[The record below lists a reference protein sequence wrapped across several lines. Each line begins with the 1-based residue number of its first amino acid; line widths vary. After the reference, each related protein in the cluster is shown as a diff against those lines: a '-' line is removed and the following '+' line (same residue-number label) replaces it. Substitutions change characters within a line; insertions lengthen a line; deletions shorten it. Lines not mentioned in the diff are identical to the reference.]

1 MKILAIDSSA
11 VSCSVALSENEKPI
25 CCEFINNG
33 LTHSQTLMPM
43 VKSVLK
49 KGKTDIEDVD
59 LFAVTNGPGSFTGV
73 RIGVA
78 AAKGL
83 AFPGDKPCIG
93 ISTLELIAANID
105 EEGAIV
111 ISCMDARRNQ
121 IYTASFESVTLERL
135 TEDEAVSIESL
146 EQRINSYSKKVYL
159 SGDGARLTYSILKDK
174 CDNLFLAD
182 EDKIYQNAEKLCALA
197 FKYKDKAQSSEKLV
211 PTYLRLSQAERELK
225 KKREKS

>member
-11 VSCSVALSENEKPI
+11 VSCSVALSEDEKVI
-25 CCEFINNG
+25 SGEFINNG

-43 VKSVLK
+43 VKSVLE
-49 KGKTDIEDVD
+49 KGETDIEDVD

-83 AFPGDKPCIG
+83 AFPKDKPCIG
-93 ISTLELIAANID
+93 ISTLELIAANI
-105 EEGAIV
+105 EVEGAIV

-121 IYTASFESVTLERL
+121 IYTASFESLTLKRL

-146 EQRINSYSKKVYL
+146 EKRINSYSKKVYL
-159 SGDGARLTYSILKDK
+159 SGDGAALTYSVLKDK
-174 CDNLFLAD
+174 CKNLVLAD
-182 EDKIYQNAEKLCALA
+182 EKNIYQNASKLCALA
-197 FKYKDKAQSSEKLV
+197 FKYKDRAENPEKLV
-211 PTYLRLSQAERELK
+211 PVYLRLSQAERELK